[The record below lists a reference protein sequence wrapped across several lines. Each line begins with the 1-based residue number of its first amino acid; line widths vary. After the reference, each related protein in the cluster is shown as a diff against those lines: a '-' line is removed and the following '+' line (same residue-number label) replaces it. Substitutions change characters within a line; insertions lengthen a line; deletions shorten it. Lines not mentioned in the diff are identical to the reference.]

1 MIYFQTPQLTLH
13 QGDCLEI
20 LRQIPDNSIDC
31 CVTSPPYHLQRDYE
45 TAQWLGGD
53 PNCDHVA
60 NPNATK
66 TFGNPEFNENRPSR
80 SATKTPGYYADI
92 CPKCG
97 AEKVDY
103 QVGIEPTV
111 HAYIDKLQTI
121 FREVYRVLKPTGTCW
136 VNLGDSFSGSGKGA
150 TNKVTNQK
158 EVYVPNTDSPH
169 VKVKDFSI
177 PNKSLCLIPQRF
189 ALAALESGW
198 IIRNEVIW
206 SKAAPMPTSK
216 KDAMTVAH
224 ETIWFMVKS
233 PKYFYDYEAVKEPC
247 ARKYED
253 GPGYG
258 GLANRK
264 NQKYSVVGNMGSGPN
279 AKVSPDGNRNLWD
292 VWHLSP
298 DPVPDA
304 HFACYPRE
312 IPKRAILA
320 GCPPDGVVLD
330 PFTGSGTTLMVAK
343 DLGRRAV
350 GIELNPNYCAIAQ
363 KRCNQLTIFQELIA

>member
-31 CVTSPPYHLQRDYE
+31 GCTSPPYYALRDYE

-53 PNCDHVA
+53 PDCDHVA

-121 FREVYRVLKPTGTCW
+121 FREVYRVLKPAGTCW

-224 ETIWFMVKS
+224 ETIWFMTKS
-233 PKYFYDYEAVKEPC
+233 PKYFYDQDSVRVAHKRLWNPLTNGGSLVGTEWCEK
-247 ARKYED
+247 ARKSME
-253 GPGYG
+253 
-258 GLANRK
+258 K
-264 NQKYSVVGNMGSGPN
+264 NSMPSPN
-279 AKVSPDGNRNLWD
+279 PDGRNLWD

-298 DPVPDA
+298 DPVPEA

-343 DLGRRAV
+343 DLGRRAI

>member
-1 MIYFQTPQLTLH
+1 MIYFQTPQLTLY

-31 CVTSPPYHLQRDYE
+31 CCTSPPYFGLRDYE
-45 TAQWLGGD
+45 TAQWLVGD
-53 PNCDHVA
+53 PDCDHVA

-111 HAYIDKLQTI
+111 HDYIDKLQTI

-150 TNKVTNQK
+150 TNKITNQK

-233 PKYFYDYEAVKEPC
+233 PKYFYDYEAVKEPSSDVQKGRGRNDH
-247 ARKYED
+247 AWTN
-253 GPGYG
+253 GSVPGQTPHK
-258 GLANRK
+258 GLK
-264 NQKYSVVGNMGSGPN
+264 NIPQTCDV
-279 AKVSPDGNRNLWD
+279 RNLWD
-292 VWHLSP
+292 VWHLPP
-298 DPVPDA
+298 DPVPEA

-312 IPKRAILA
+312 IPKRAIMA

-343 DLGRRAV
+343 DMGRRAV